1 MNWIDDYLNEYY
13 RFLKEKTVVNELPS
27 SEWVEISTPFTDV
40 FNDSIEIY
48 VKRNNGKVVL
58 SDDGKTLKNLELS
71 GIEISRSAKRKEMLD
86 RILLNFGINLNGN
99 EFLTEATEQNFPQKK
114 LNLISAISEANDL
127 YVLAKHTVASV
138 FREDVKLYLDEN
150 GIINTPY
157 FISKGSTGLEFTFD
171 FQIAYR
177 NKEILIKAFNSI
189 NRLNLPHFL
198 FTWDD
203 VKKVREIQTEKN
215 VIGLAIINNQ
225 EHNVKSEFLEALESK
240 NAKSIIWSDRYS
252 RENIAK
258 LKEEV

>member
-114 LNLISAISEANDL
+114 LNLISA
-127 YVLAKHTVASV
+127 K
-138 FREDVKLYLDEN
+138 
-150 GIINTPY
+150 
-157 FISKGSTGLEFTFD
+157 STFT
-171 FQIAYR
+171 
-177 NKEILIKAFNSI
+177 
-189 NRLNLPHFL
+189 
-198 FTWDD
+198 
-203 VKKVREIQTEKN
+203 
-215 VIGLAIINNQ
+215 
-225 EHNVKSEFLEALESK
+225 ESK
-240 NAKSIIWSDRYS
+240 
-252 RENIAK
+252 
-258 LKEEV
+258 